1 MDQGKPLITKKTL
14 KLLSILTAL
23 AFNSPQV
30 IATPISSIGCD
41 DRLEQWVLENAVNY
55 NIQGMSLF
63 LWLKME
69 IPALY
74 SLAIETKKMI

>member
-1 MDQGKPLITKKTL
+1 MTTKNPL

-41 DRLEQWVLENAVNY
+41 ARLEQWVLENAVNY

-63 LWLKME
+63 LWLE
-69 IPALY
+69 NGNTCSIQLGY
-74 SLAIETKKMI
+74 RDKKK